1 MPRIAAISPRARY
14 LIAVLGSTLVPVSI
28 FSAYLIASRRPHRWD
43 SELTDFTAYGV
54 SVVSG
59 ALFAGLLPFNWKS
72 RLLLGIAVVISQ
84 AIFLFLFGLV
94 FVCSMFGDCL

>member
-1 MPRIAAISPRARY
+1 MPRIAAMSPRARY
-14 LIAVLGSTLVPVSI
+14 VTAVVGSTLVPVSI
-28 FSAYLIASRRPHRWD
+28 FTAYLIVSRRPPRWD
-43 SELTDFTAYGV
+43 SELTDLTACGI

-84 AIFLFLFGLV
+84 AIFLFVFGFV
-94 FVCSMFGDCL
+94 FVCSTLGDCL